1 MENILNRIIDIENK
15 AQQIVSQASEAKA
28 LLPEQIKAALHDY
41 HEQMEKSSAHEF
53 EAVQKK
59 ENERM
64 SAAMQTL
71 TDQCE
76 KDKER
81 LCRAYER
88 HGEEWVQTLY
98 ERVTGHGG
106 L

>member
-1 MENILNRIIDIENK
+1 MENILNRIIDIEHR
-15 AQQIVSQASEAKA
+15 AQQIVSQASAAKA
-28 LLPEQIKAALHDY
+28 LLPEQIKTALHEY
-41 HEQMEKSSAHEF
+41 HEEMEQTSSREF
-53 EAVQKK
+53 EAVQQK

-64 SAAMQTL
+64 NAALQTL
-71 TDQCE
+71 FDQCE

-81 LCRAYER
+81 LCRAYEK
-88 HGEEWVQTLY
+88 HGEEWVQALY

>member
-1 MENILNRIIDIENK
+1 MENILNRIIDIENR

-28 LLPEQIKAALHDY
+28 LLPEQIKTALQAY
-41 HEQMEKSSAHEF
+41 HEQTEKTSAQEF
-53 EAVQKK
+53 EAVEQR

-64 SAAMQTL
+64 AAALQTL
-71 TDQCE
+71 ADQCE

-88 HGEEWVQTLY
+88 HGEEWVQALY